1 MSDTPTKSNSS
12 SPLAKRKA
20 PQAWIKW
27 AIAVTVGS
35 SAILGLIDVHM
46 VGVAL
51 RYVQG
56 SFEAAGAEVGWI
68 MHGYALANVLSFAI
82 TAGLGDRLGRKTGFI
97 FSLLAFLLASILC
110 GLATSMSMLI
120 VARVLQG
127 LSSGAML
134 AKAQSILFQTFSTS
148 GQGAVQTAVG
158 LSAIVMGPLLGPTLG
173 GYLGDTFNWRRI
185 FFINVP
191 FGILAGILAVMFLP
205 ADDPHRRKRP
215 MVEWIGIALMTAG
228 LVVWNFSAGGP
239 RP

>member
-1 MSDTPTKSNSS
+1 MSDAPANSS
-12 SPLAKRKA
+12 SPLATCAA
-20 PQAWIKW
+20 PRGWKKW

-35 SAILGLIDVHM
+35 GAILGLIDVNR

-51 RYVQG
+51 RYIQG
-56 SFEAAGAEVGWI
+56 SLEASGAEVGWI

-110 GLATSMSMLI
+110 GLASSPSMLI
-120 VARVLQG
+120 FSRVLQG
-127 LSSGAML
+127 LSGGAML
-134 AKAQSILFQTFSTS
+134 ATAQSILLQTFSTV
-148 GQGAVQTAVG
+148 GQVAVQMAAG

-173 GYLGDTFNWRRI
+173 GYLCDTFSWRQI

-191 FGILAGILAVMFLP
+191 FGIVLGILAVIFLP

-228 LVVWNFSAGGP
+228 LAVWNFSAGGP